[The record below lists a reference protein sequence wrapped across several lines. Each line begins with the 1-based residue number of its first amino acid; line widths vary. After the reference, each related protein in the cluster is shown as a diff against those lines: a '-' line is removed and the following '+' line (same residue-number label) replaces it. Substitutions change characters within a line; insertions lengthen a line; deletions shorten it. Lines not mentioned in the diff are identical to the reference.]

1 MLLRRLQDGT
11 AAAAAAAAT
20 TLLPGNRS
28 FQYALVPFIG
38 LGEGMQ
44 WETRILH
51 TGPARQ

>member
-11 AAAAAAAAT
+11 AAAAAAAT

-51 TGPARQ
+51 TGPARR

>member
-11 AAAAAAAAT
+11 AAAAAAA